1 MTKNEIIEQW
11 FREGVV
17 QNIVRKVSK
26 GSTDAKWDDLVQI
39 VYMYLLEKPDEL
51 IHKMYEDRSY
61 NYLAAKMVMRQ
72 VTSYHSKWY
81 YDTRRMWAYNLGD
94 EVPGYFNAVD
104 KTEKELTELYN
115 DLANYLTDDERETV
129 GLYLYYGSVV
139 DMAKAKGIDN
149 IRSAEGQAYRRNFK
163 KVIDK
168 LHLLRASEEKGWK
181 PSPRKGTSSPLST
194 RQYDSKK

>member
-1 MTKNEIIEQW
+1 MYNKFILVSGDKNKVPSSFLSSCRNHKEKK
-11 FREGVV
+11 
-17 QNIVRKVSK
+17 RK
-26 GSTDAKWDDLVQI
+26 
-39 VYMYLLEKPDEL
+39 
-51 IHKMYEDRSY
+51 
-61 NYLAAKMVMRQ
+61 
-72 VTSYHSKWY
+72 
-81 YDTRRMWAYNLGD
+81 
-94 EVPGYFNAVD
+94 
-104 KTEKELTELYN
+104 KELTELYN
-115 DLANYLTDDERETV
+115 DWANYLTDDERETV

-181 PSPRKGTSSPLST
+181 PSPRVGTSSPLST